1 MVHYI
6 KKDIHYF
13 LKPGKE
19 NTEKAIELA
28 RKRAKEIGIRHIVVA
43 SFSGETGLKVMK
55 EIKDAEIV
63 VVGAYTGFRVGKA
76 GEEAEVIWRKNSES
90 LVQSGA
96 RILRATH
103 SLSGIERSVAS
114 KYNGVYPALLIAD
127 TLRLLSQGV
136 KVGVEVAVMAADAGL
151 IPTDQDVITICGTK
165 NGADTV
171 MVLRP
176 ANMANLFDIKIKEIV
191 CKPKE

>member
-28 RKRAKEIGIRHIVVA
+28 RKRAKEIGIKYIVVA

-55 EIKDAEIV
+55 KIKDAEIV
-63 VVGAYTGFRVGKA
+63 VVGAYKGFRIGKA
-76 GEEAEVIWRKNSES
+76 GEEAEAIWRKNSES

-96 RILRATH
+96 RTLRATH

-127 TLRLLSQGV
+127 TLRLFSQGV
-136 KVGVEVAVMAADAGL
+136 KVGVEIVVMAADADL

>member
-28 RKRAKEIGIRHIVVA
+28 RKRAKELGIKHIVVA
-43 SFSGETGLKVMK
+43 SLSGETGLKVVEK
-55 EIKDAEIV
+55 TKDAEIV
-63 VVGAYTGFRVGKA
+63 VVGAYKGFRVGKA
-76 GEEAEVIWRKNSES
+76 GEEAEAIWRKNSES

-96 RILRATH
+96 KVLRATH

-127 TLRLLSQGV
+127 ALRLFSQGV
-136 KVGVEVAVMAADAGL
+136 KVGVEIAVMAADADL
-151 IPTDQDVITICGTK
+151 IPIDQDVITICGTK

>member
-28 RKRAKEIGIRHIVVA
+28 RKRAKEIGIKYIVVA

-55 EIKDAEIV
+55 KIKDSEIV
-63 VVGAYTGFRVGKA
+63 VVGAYKGFRIGKA
-76 GEEAEVIWRKNSES
+76 GEEAEAIWRKNSES

-96 RILRATH
+96 RTLRATH

-127 TLRLLSQGV
+127 TLRLFSQGV
-136 KVGVEVAVMAADAGL
+136 KVGVEIVVMAADADL